1 MDLVV
6 TEELARAESQQDAAS
21 LKRAYELIKSANLAK
36 SEFDPTESFSPDLF
50 VLCAEQALKMGQPE
64 VSEDCIQM
72 YFKVKGP
79 VTQFLGRA
87 HLCRAQLCA
96 PKSTENLEEFENCV
110 TQYMKVI
117 NFAKGEPRYYFL
129 LYNASVLYWQTVRP
143 LLKPGYRHHLISS
156 LSQIVNVLNQTEEE
170 DKAWRAELML
180 ELLEC
185 YLQAGKKEEAAKFC
199 TTAAPFIKANV
210 PQKYRQI
217 FSVMV
222 RHELMDELQ
231 LKEEKKTSLSLSVTF
246 HINML
251 KAKLDKNDIP
261 EDVNKILKKT
271 YKHLGY
277 YNHQYFPSIREE
289 KILLLF
295 ELARLS
301 LILKCEEVSSGCLS
315 DLKKIDS
322 KDPGKLIEIECLE
335 YELEALRLEN
345 KIKIYIRAAVETQLN
360 IIRRLDITLQRAIR
374 LGDPRVIQVVCT
386 TQWNTC
392 LPLLQHNLRHH
403 LRKPLT
409 SIVEVLEKV
418 DSLMVLLRCQAHM
431 EMACIEEDEDR
442 LEPAMEH
449 LQKAMRL
456 DSLGL
461 YQDKLWRAVNRLRL
475 CTMLYQSPTRPE
487 DKATMAIEQAK
498 KAIPKDSVR
507 EKRAL
512 LVNAGLALAPDTFRI
527 VLDSENEARVST
539 GKNRGRFTYLCAKA
553 RHHII
558 SVDKATGHLRRL
570 GNENDKERIQIWAEL
585 AKVARKQGVWDVC
598 RAASRFCLLYDNV
611 KVKKPARWKRGKK
624 KKGGASSVQDA
635 WGQSDATLQRQ
646 VSPSLL
652 RKFAEVGFINAE
664 ATVHLL
670 RSEGVELNDC
680 PRPPEDLSQHPAGYT
695 LESAE
700 DNAEWIMYRN
710 WIEGLSHYAM
720 SNWLRSAE
728 IGQEIQEAWIVQN
741 AVVYV
746 LNHNHHLLVAG
757 RQKELVDT
765 LCHLLSIVKATG
777 HSGDP
782 VMLAMLC
789 NALARGLI
797 ISWIPTQTPEK
808 SRRLVRPNL
817 LHGPPDSGAS
827 SAVRTAVEVCEFAL
841 SLTNGTVP
849 QEVVPTNARQQLIA
863 TWVKGKQLLQQQI
876 GPRLGP
882 DEQSNS
888 EEVNSVTRVL
898 VALEMYSCNGLGLMD
913 FNVPP
918 LAQVVKMASE
928 CNWSDPLVEL
938 QTLTRL
944 THFAFAAHDHETTM
958 ACSQKALQM
967 GIRYLRIF
975 GPEEARLVAEMLS
988 TVACT
993 QGRSVLENL
1002 RGRKRL
1008 RLPATRAFLESMRF
1022 GGIAGSSALV
1032 MLAARHYWNAW
1043 LPLLSSAGN
1052 RKKCRSALR
1061 RIISIINKTEARKQ
1075 EKGKMLLLHQWPTA
1089 DFQSGGT
1096 TEGCFLPGAEDD
1108 LTLRAALYGLLF
1120 HCHADH
1126 ADWEGGLKVLDEAV
1140 QVLPRT
1146 AHRLLI
1152 FKHMVIVKAK
1162 LGQNFTMEIQKFK
1175 DESEDYVAH
1184 MWHRLALNSK
1194 NVFGE
1199 LTCYHN
1205 AIHVLQKPE
1214 SEWQKVDYIME
1225 FSEWL
1230 YYKQFPINDVI
1241 FHLKWAIDILLM
1253 MKPARDTPELAEEHA
1268 PPEAAP
1274 ESPLSED
1281 MGTASLERLHSV
1293 RQLESLARAHILLAL
1308 MVSQSAT
1315 SYQDYCLMAYAFLRR
1330 IWQVSL
1336 LTAGKSIS
1344 ESKIP
1349 AAASSHLLLTKREKE
1364 KEKERS
1370 NDKDAEKGRDQKQC
1384 QTPVPRKQPEDLP
1397 ASIEEW
1403 ASYSCPEEVISV
1415 FKQDKSDFTI
1425 NTSSIQKPTYSL
1437 YYLDHLVK
1445 ALQKMSLYELTIP
1458 VLQLG
1463 VLIAAC
1469 VVESKS
1475 LKDLYHLRLA
1485 LVCSELKLREA
1496 AAYHEEVVGQTYL
1509 GETEQASCRKEISL
1523 RKEKNKESLLEE
1535 SLPALNE
1542 PVPPV
1547 QQAELKPLIAKD
1559 EILKINGEAGR
1570 GLEGTSFPQLWTLKA
1585 EVLLEMD
1592 LYQPARLLLS
1602 EAYLAFQELEDPCAE
1617 SRCLHLLAQ
1626 LANKEKNYGQAR
1638 KMIEKAQLLGGS
1650 EEFWYSSTL
1659 TLADTLLSVESEGR
1673 EVVVCQLFQKLIGA
1687 FKVLKKERP
1696 NRTPI
1701 LEFMTTDLEARCVS
1715 LRVKASQEPV
1725 EGEPS
1730 ERLLLLN
1737 KMDAC
1742 FLEIEKKFIS
1752 CGYQENCVDIKLER
1766 AKMKRLCAENEKDEE
1781 RKTAYYLAAYGLAQR
1796 AVAEE
1801 EERFRR
1807 IQGLLSLQ
1815 GVQKANT
1822 PLMRKLAHLK
1832 LSLAEASLDSLRLAQ
1847 EGALQR
1853 QLEQG
1858 PTDRLLASYL
1868 QSTSDYTST
1877 GWQWFTLK
1885 RTLAHIALAQLGSL
1899 PPLCVGCVEIRAR
1912 LLGLAGKALHLLAV
1926 HTDPVRPALYWEE
1939 SLSAGAELSK
1949 GLEIIQED
1957 GDSEEHSSDLP
1968 AFRAAPEEHSR
1979 KGSDLKRRMALAR
1992 RYLAQASEVLLQCL
2006 QVALGSSL
2014 LDVAAAASLEMVECI
2029 GALDPAA
2036 ACQFLALS
2044 QSCAASAM
2052 MRDVLLTA
2060 TANTSSSQL
2069 AALLQLE
2076 HRLRRQ
2082 ERTSTSLFASV
2093 EQRLAAVSKAWQNLC
2108 VTEQHFNL
2116 LNEIPPAVRIL
2127 ILHHSRDRTHL
2138 YGAAYERPKVIPA
2151 AKGKVLQVGGS
2162 CKVAR
2167 VAVSPATFSCLLA
2180 SAQQFREQAQAEVYS
2195 EDVALSPGLEAERE
2209 GCLLQRLSDV
2219 LETMEEYLRPLL
2231 SLLSCPEARTQVP
2244 TVVADLGKLKSKD
2257 KERKPSLPQ
2266 VQPEAA
2272 DIVLIVDRD
2281 LLELP
2286 LEGLSV
2292 LNEGMVSSVSR
2303 EFSLQMLCNRLQ
2315 EEETE
2320 GNVKKKEGRGKELK
2334 KRSPGKKGGKGS
2346 MPRLIPPD
2354 CLVVDSDNFT
2364 FIVDPYEEAQGIGT
2378 LTPVSVTREILERY
2392 RDTFTAKWK
2401 GHLGNTHFPS
2411 QAEWEQLLGGCSGF
2425 FFYGMEHVLSHVL
2438 VERLAA
2444 MNLEECQMM
2453 VLLDLTRSY
2462 ESMRRQM
2469 EVSENKSALQLSLE
2483 EPIQTAILLSLV
2495 GVRSILA
2502 NQWPTLLQDNALRA
2516 SVLWENLLTVGRP
2529 VGRAVRLLQTMGASE
2544 MVHHDESLRTSKD
2557 KLMCLQ
2563 PQPHSERLP
2572 VTLNLVLYGLP
2583 HLAIS

>member
-1 MDLVV
+1 MGSAVVGGRPTRLVL
-6 TEELARAESQQDAAS
+6 LACGCTRHPAKKS
-21 LKRAYELIKSANLAK
+21 LKTS
-36 SEFDPTESFSPDLF
+36 
-50 VLCAEQALKMGQPE
+50 
-64 VSEDCIQM
+64 
-72 YFKVKGP
+72 
-79 VTQFLGRA
+79 
-87 HLCRAQLCA
+87 
-96 PKSTENLEEFENCV
+96 
-110 TQYMKVI
+110 
-117 NFAKGEPRYYFL
+117 
-129 LYNASVLYWQTVRP
+129 
-143 LLKPGYRHHLISS
+143 GY
-156 LSQIVNVLNQTEEE
+156 
-170 DKAWRAELML
+170 
-180 ELLEC
+180 
-185 YLQAGKKEEAAKFC
+185 
-199 TTAAPFIKANV
+199 
-210 PQKYRQI
+210 
-217 FSVMV
+217 
-222 RHELMDELQ
+222 
-231 LKEEKKTSLSLSVTF
+231 
-246 HINML
+246 
-251 KAKLDKNDIP
+251 
-261 EDVNKILKKT
+261 
-271 YKHLGY
+271 
-277 YNHQYFPSIREE
+277 
-289 KILLLF
+289 
-295 ELARLS
+295 
-301 LILKCEEVSSGCLS
+301 
-315 DLKKIDS
+315 
-322 KDPGKLIEIECLE
+322 
-335 YELEALRLEN
+335 
-345 KIKIYIRAAVETQLN
+345 
-360 IIRRLDITLQRAIR
+360 
-374 LGDPRVIQVVCT
+374 
-386 TQWNTC
+386 
-392 LPLLQHNLRHH
+392 
-403 LRKPLT
+403 
-409 SIVEVLEKV
+409 
-418 DSLMVLLRCQAHM
+418 DSLMVLRVDWTQPVSSGSGTC
-431 EMACIEEDEDR
+431 
-442 LEPAMEH
+442 
-449 LQKAMRL
+449 MRL
-456 DSLGL
+456 
-461 YQDKLWRAVNRLRL
+461 LWR
-475 CTMLYQSPTRPE
+475 SP
-487 DKATMAIEQAK
+487 A
-498 KAIPKDSVR
+498 
-507 EKRAL
+507 
-512 LVNAGLALAPDTFRI
+512 
-527 VLDSENEARVST
+527 
-539 GKNRGRFTYLCAKA
+539 
-553 RHHII
+553 
-558 SVDKATGHLRRL
+558 
-570 GNENDKERIQIWAEL
+570 
-585 AKVARKQGVWDVC
+585 
-598 RAASRFCLLYDNV
+598 
-611 KVKKPARWKRGKK
+611 
-624 KKGGASSVQDA
+624 
-635 WGQSDATLQRQ
+635 
-646 VSPSLL
+646 
-652 RKFAEVGFINAE
+652 
-664 ATVHLL
+664 
-670 RSEGVELNDC
+670 
-680 PRPPEDLSQHPAGYT
+680 
-695 LESAE
+695 
-700 DNAEWIMYRN
+700 
-710 WIEGLSHYAM
+710 
-720 SNWLRSAE
+720 
-728 IGQEIQEAWIVQN
+728 
-741 AVVYV
+741 
-746 LNHNHHLLVAG
+746 
-757 RQKELVDT
+757 
-765 LCHLLSIVKATG
+765 
-777 HSGDP
+777 HS
-782 VMLAMLC
+782 
-789 NALARGLI
+789 
-797 ISWIPTQTPEK
+797 
-808 SRRLVRPNL
+808 
-817 LHGPPDSGAS
+817 HGPAS
-827 SAVRTAVEVCEFAL
+827 PG
-841 SLTNGTVP
+841 SLAFLRGP
-849 QEVVPTNARQQLIA
+849 LLPAERAR
-863 TWVKGKQLLQQQI
+863 
-876 GPRLGP
+876 
-882 DEQSNS
+882 
-888 EEVNSVTRVL
+888 
-898 VALEMYSCNGLGLMD
+898 M
-913 FNVPP
+913 
-918 LAQVVKMASE
+918 
-928 CNWSDPLVEL
+928 
-938 QTLTRL
+938 
-944 THFAFAAHDHETTM
+944 
-958 ACSQKALQM
+958 
-967 GIRYLRIF
+967 
-975 GPEEARLVAEMLS
+975 EEARLVAEMLS

-1061 RIISIINKTEARKQ
+1061 RIISIINKTEAEARKQ

-1463 VLIAAC
+1463 VLIAAS

-1742 FLEIEKKFIS
+1742 LLEIEKKFIS

-1822 PLMRKLAHLK
+1822 PLMRKLAYLK

-2151 AKGKVLQVGGS
+2151 AKGKGRSPRPGTGTAAVSVSAGS

-2244 TVVADLGKLKSKD
+2244 TIVADLGKLKSKD

-2320 GNVKKKEGRGKELK
+2320 GNVKKTEGRGKELK
-2334 KRSPGKKGGKGS
+2334 KRSPGKKGGKS
-2346 MPRLIPPD
+2346 TQTTSRVSFDALPPETPEFMV
-2354 CLVVDSDNFT
+2354 LFLLNQGPV
-2364 FIVDPYEEAQGIGT
+2364 IVDPYEEAQGIGT

-2401 GHLGNTHFPS
+2401 GHLGNTHFPRVPDDGPAGPDS
-2411 QAEWEQLLGGCSGF
+2411 VLREHAAADGGLGEQ
-2425 FFYGMEHVLSHVL
+2425 E
-2438 VERLAA
+2438 
-2444 MNLEECQMM
+2444 
-2453 VLLDLTRSY
+2453 
-2462 ESMRRQM
+2462 
-2469 EVSENKSALQLSLE
+2469 
-2483 EPIQTAILLSLV
+2483 
-2495 GVRSILA
+2495 
-2502 NQWPTLLQDNALRA
+2502 DNALRA
-2516 SVLWENLLTVGRP
+2516 SVLWESEWAWAPRAYPAALQASPEASRDLLTVGRP

-2544 MVHHDESLRTSKD
+2544 MVHHDESPRTSKD